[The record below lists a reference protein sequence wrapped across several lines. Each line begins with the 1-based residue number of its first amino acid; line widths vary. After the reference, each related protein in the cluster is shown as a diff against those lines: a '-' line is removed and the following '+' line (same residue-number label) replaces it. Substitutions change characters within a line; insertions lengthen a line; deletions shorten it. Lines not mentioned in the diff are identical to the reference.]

1 MTRRALIVVDV
12 QNDFISGSLSLSNCP
27 SKHDGGQVVPL
38 INRLVKETKFDLI
51 VFTQDW
57 HPTDHISFVDNV
69 HLRTFHD
76 SCNKKSDQV
85 KIFDDVT
92 FQINASEPRSQ
103 TLWPRH
109 CVQESDGAE
118 FHPDLFVP
126 SDAIVVKK
134 GTDPDVD
141 SYSAFWDNSKLK
153 CTPLEALLRDAGID
167 TVYVCGI
174 ATDVC
179 VNFTA
184 VDALDHG
191 FHVYVIED
199 ACRGVD
205 EAAINKTLE
214 EIRSKGGKVISSG
227 DIL

>member
-85 KIFDDVT
+85 KVRTRTEKLCDDT
-92 FQINASEPRSQ
+92 QLKRIPIH
-103 TLWPRH
+103 RH
-109 CVQESDGAE
+109 E
-118 FHPDLFVP
+118 
-126 SDAIVVKK
+126 
-134 GTDPDVD
+134 
-141 SYSAFWDNSKLK
+141 N
-153 CTPLEALLRDAGID
+153 
-167 TVYVCGI
+167 
-174 ATDVC
+174 
-179 VNFTA
+179 
-184 VDALDHG
+184 
-191 FHVYVIED
+191 
-199 ACRGVD
+199 
-205 EAAINKTLE
+205 
-214 EIRSKGGKVISSG
+214 
-227 DIL
+227 